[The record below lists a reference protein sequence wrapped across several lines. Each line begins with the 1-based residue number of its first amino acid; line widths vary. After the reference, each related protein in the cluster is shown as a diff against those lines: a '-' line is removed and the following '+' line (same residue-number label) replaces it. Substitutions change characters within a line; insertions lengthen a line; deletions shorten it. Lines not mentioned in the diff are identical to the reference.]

1 MVMEKI
7 YTMHRR
13 ILYFTIDGD
22 PFGKLN
28 LRPMN
33 AKGHASVFNPKENA
47 DYMEKV
53 SSAAKKQLGE
63 GSEPDPDS
71 MSVAKVHAYFQIPKR
86 LSKRMKMLALQNKA
100 KPTKK
105 PDLDS
110 ISKVVLDGIAK
121 SQSVWKDDSQA
132 IEEQLRKYCAEDP
145 CDVVV
150 IEKKA
155 IPE

>member
-33 AKGHASVFNPKENA
+33 AKGHASAPNQKENA
-47 DYMEKV
+47 DCMEKV
-53 SSAAKKQLGE
+53 PIAAKKQLGE

-71 MSVAKVHAYFQIPKR
+71 MFVAKVRTRFQMPKR
-86 LSKRMKMLALQNKA
+86 LSKRMKMLASQNKA

-105 PDLDS
+105 PDLDN
-110 ISKVVLDGIAK
+110 ISKAVLDEIAK
-121 SQSVWKDDSQA
+121 SQSAWKDDSQA
-132 IEEQLRKYCAEDP
+132 IEEQLREYCAEDP

-150 IEKKA
+150 IEKKE

>member
-33 AKGHASVFNPKENA
+33 VKGHASVFNPKENT

-53 SSAAKKQLGE
+53 SSAVKKQLGE

-71 MSVAKVHAYFQIPKR
+71 MFVVKVHAYFQIPKR
-86 LSKRMKMLALQNKA
+86 LSKRMKMLALQNKV

-105 PDLDS
+105 PDLDN
-110 ISKVVLDGIAK
+110 ISKVVLDGITH
-121 SQSVWKDDSQA
+121 SQSVWKDDSQV
-132 IEEQLRKYCAEDP
+132 IEEHLYKYYAEDP
-145 CDVVV
+145 CVVVV

>member
-33 AKGHASVFNPKENA
+33 VKGHASVFNPKENA
-47 DYMEKV
+47 DCMEKV
-53 SSAAKKQLGE
+53 SSAVKKQLGE

-71 MSVAKVHAYFQIPKR
+71 MFVVKVHAYFQIPKR
-86 LSKRMKMLALQNKA
+86 LSKRMKLLVSQNKV

-105 PDLDS
+105 PDLDN
-110 ISKVVLDGIAK
+110 ISKVILDGITH

-132 IEEQLRKYCAEDP
+132 IKEQLRKYCAEDP
-145 CDVVV
+145 CDVAV
-150 IEKKA
+150 IEKKEM
-155 IPE
+155 PQ

>member
-33 AKGHASVFNPKENA
+33 VKGHASVFNPKENA
-47 DYMEKV
+47 DYMEKFSNAV
-53 SSAAKKQLGE
+53 KKQLGE

-71 MSVAKVHAYFQIPKR
+71 MFSVSIQACFQIPKR
-86 LSKRMKMLALQNKA
+86 LSKRMKMLASQNKA

-105 PDLDS
+105 PDLDN
-110 ISKVVLDGIAK
+110 ISKVVLDEIIR

-132 IEEQLRKYCAEDP
+132 IKEQLRKYCAEDP

-155 IPE
+155 VPE

>member
-1 MVMEKI
+1 MVMEKV
-7 YTMHRR
+7 YTMNRR

-33 AKGHASVFNPKENA
+33 AKGHASAFNAKENA

-63 GSEPDPDS
+63 GSETDPDS
-71 MSVAKVHAYFQIPKR
+71 MFVVKAHACFQIPKR
-86 LSKRMKMLALQNKA
+86 LSKRMKQLVLQNKA

-105 PDLDS
+105 PDLGNV
-110 ISKVVLDGIAK
+110 SKVVLDEIIR
-121 SQSVWKDDSQA
+121 SQSVWKDDSQV
-132 IEEQLRKYCAEDP
+132 IKEQLRKYCAEDP

-155 IPE
+155 MPE